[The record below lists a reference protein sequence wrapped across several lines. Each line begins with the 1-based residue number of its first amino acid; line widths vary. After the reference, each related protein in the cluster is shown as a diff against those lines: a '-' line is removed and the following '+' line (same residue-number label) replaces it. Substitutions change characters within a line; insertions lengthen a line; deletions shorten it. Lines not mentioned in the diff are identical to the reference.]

1 MAYQSINPFTNQ
13 VEKTFKNTTDEELER
28 MKPYGEAFI
37 QEQLYMPQSITNFP
51 FPTNAYVS
59 RVLYI

>member
-1 MAYQSINPFTNQ
+1 MRSFLNGLS
-13 VEKTFKNTTDEELER
+13 DEELER

-37 QEQLYMPQSITNFP
+37 QEQLYMPQTITNAP

-59 RVLYI
+59 QV

>member
-1 MAYQSINPFTNQ
+1 M
-13 VEKTFKNTTDEELER
+13 KNFLRLLPDDELER

-37 QEQLYMPQSITNFP
+37 QEQLYMPQTITNAP

-59 RVLYI
+59 QV